1 MLEQQRPPTLSQ
13 PYLPLPCPFLQGKVK
28 RSYPLTAVEKVE
40 YDNVQNPLLFK
51 LVFST
56 YILSLQAESEEDAR
70 DWVEK
75 INSGRCAENWGWGYS
90 LKHTGSEATIMAL

>member
-1 MLEQQRPPTLSQ
+1 MCIAMDCSR
-13 PYLPLPCPFLQGKVK
+13 PFLQVKVK

-40 YDNVQNPLLFK
+40 YDNTQNPLLFK

-56 YILSLQAESEEDAR
+56 YILSLQADTEEDAR

-75 INSGRCAENWGWGYS
+75 INDGEQQV
-90 LKHTGSEATIMAL
+90 MAFFKLSRG

>member
-1 MLEQQRPPTLSQ
+1 M
-13 PYLPLPCPFLQGKVK
+13 K

-40 YDNVQNPLLFK
+40 YDNTQNSLLFK

-56 YILSLQAESEEDAR
+56 YTLSLQAESEEDAR

-75 INSGRCAENWGWGYS
+75 INDGEQVMASHFSPYNWSQMTDIVHNSFKLHSSPCSMVQVGV
-90 LKHTGSEATIMAL
+90 T

>member
-1 MLEQQRPPTLSQ
+1 M
-13 PYLPLPCPFLQGKVK
+13 K
-28 RSYPLTAVEKVE
+28 RSYPLTGVEKVE
-40 YDNVQNPLLFK
+40 YDNTQNPLLFK

-75 INSGRCAENWGWGYS
+75 INDGEQV
-90 LKHTGSEATIMAL
+90 MAFFKIK